1 MLPVRV
7 RRNVAVPSFWENP
20 FGMIDREFGRLVNR
34 WDDGDEGLGSY
45 PVDVHE
51 DDNHLYVDA
60 EMPGFQKDDVSV
72 TLEKGILSI
81 SAERNAEEK
90 SGEKHLSE
98 RRFTKV
104 ARSFTL
110 PVEVDENKVDAKLV
124 DGVLHLTL
132 HKKEEV
138 KPRKIEVK

>member
-1 MLPVRV
+1 MKGK
-7 RRNVAVPSFWENP
+7 NKNKSE
-20 FGMIDREFGRLVNR
+20 
-34 WDDGDEGLGSY
+34 Y

-138 KPRKIEVK
+138 KPRKIELK